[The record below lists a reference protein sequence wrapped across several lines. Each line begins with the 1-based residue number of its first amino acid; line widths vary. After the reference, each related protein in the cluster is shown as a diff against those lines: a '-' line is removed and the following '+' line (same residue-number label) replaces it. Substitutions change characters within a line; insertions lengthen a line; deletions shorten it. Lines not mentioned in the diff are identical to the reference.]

1 MHFLENQNALQMF
14 ETPYLTE
21 RKCLHCG
28 KPIAD
33 NAHAARKFCP
43 RQKLPD
49 GTILSCKDDY
59 HVKKNKPIN
68 APFKWM
74 ASYQK
79 YYYKQI
85 VLLLEKEGKRVTRE
99 QLNRYGINLS
109 RPFEFIVD
117 NENKYVYY
125 YHQFAIKQFSE
136 NKFFISRHKLF

>member
-1 MHFLENQNALQMF
+1 MF
-14 ETPYLTE
+14 ETPYFTR

-49 GTILSCKDDY
+49 GSILSCKDDY
-59 HVKKNKPIN
+59 HVKKNRPIN

-79 YYYKQI
+79 YFYNQIKLLVEREGYK
-85 VLLLEKEGKRVTRE
+85 VTFE
-99 QLNRYGINLS
+99 QLNQYGINLH
-109 RPFEFIVD
+109 RPFEFIV
-117 NENKYVYY
+117 NKENRYVYF
-125 YHQFAIKQFSE
+125 YHQFVIEQMPE
-136 NKFFISRHKLF
+136 NKFKITRHEIF